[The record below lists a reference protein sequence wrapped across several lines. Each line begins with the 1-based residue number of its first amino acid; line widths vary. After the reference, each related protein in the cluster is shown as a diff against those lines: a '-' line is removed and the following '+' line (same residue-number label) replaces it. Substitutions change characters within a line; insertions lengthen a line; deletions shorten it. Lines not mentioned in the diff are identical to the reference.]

1 VDLHL
6 DLDTAPGRSLRA
18 RAEHALRDAVRSGRL
33 PPGTRLPATRAL
45 AIELGVSRGV
55 VVEAYAQLA
64 AEGYLDTRRG
74 GGTRVADGGATAA
87 GGGAAVGGGGAAV
100 GGGTAVGG
108 GAAAGRAAVAGGGAA
123 VGGGAAA
130 GRAAAA
136 GGAAVVGG
144 RAAVAGGATAGG
156 DGTTARGSVSAGR
169 WAAVGDAAAP
179 LHRGGEG
186 ASFLYDMRPALP
198 STDGFP
204 RQAWLGAL
212 TRVLKTLPDERLG
225 YGDRRGE
232 PELRAALAGWLARRR
247 GVIATPEQVL
257 VTGGLRDALPL
268 VWRMLRSRG
277 AERVGVE
284 DPGWWRMARSA
295 EAAGLQPV
303 PVPTDDDG
311 LQPER
316 LHDLDAIAVTPAH
329 QFPTGAVLS
338 PERRAALVHYARAH
352 RAFLLE
358 DDYDAEFRYDRQPIG
373 SIQGLAPDLTI
384 HAGSA
389 SKSLAPALRLG
400 WLVLPSSLTAEL
412 QDDDASSPAGTP
424 PTLDQLAL
432 ADLLQR
438 GEVDRHLRRQRLRYA
453 KRRAALLDQLHQ
465 QLPDRPV
472 TGAAAGLFAVLGLP
486 PDADEAQA
494 ARAAAAEGLALE
506 PLRAPGRAGL
516 VLGYANLPEPSAPHA
531 VRALVRALAR
541 TP

>member
-1 VDLHL
+1 MDLHL

-33 PPGTRLPATRAL
+33 APGTRLPATRAL
-45 AIELGVSRGV
+45 ATELGVSRGV

-74 GGTRVADGGATAA
+74 GGTRVA
-87 GGGAAVGGGGAAV
+87 
-100 GGGTAVGG
+100 
-108 GAAAGRAAVAGGGAA
+108 
-123 VGGGAAA
+123 
-130 GRAAAA
+130 
-136 GGAAVVGG
+136 
-144 RAAVAGGATAGG
+144 AGGATVAE
-156 DGTTARGSVSAGR
+156 R
-169 WAAVGDAAAP
+169 DAAAGAGREAAMA
-179 LHRGGEG
+179 RGEIEG
-186 ASFLYDMRPALP
+186 FLYDMRPALP

-204 RQAWLGAL
+204 RQAWLQAM
-212 TRVLKTLPDERLG
+212 TRVLRAVPDERLG

-247 GVIATPEQVL
+247 GVVASPEQVL

-268 VWRMLRSRG
+268 VWRMLRARG
-277 AERVGVE
+277 AERVAVE
-284 DPGWWRMARSA
+284 DPGWWRIGRSA
-295 EAAGLQPV
+295 EAAGLEAV
-303 PVPTDDDG
+303 PTTTDDDG
-311 LQPER
+311 LRPELLR
-316 LHDLDAIAVTPAH
+316 DVDVVAVTPAH
-329 QFPTGAVLS
+329 QFPTGAVLH
-338 PERRAALVHYARAH
+338 PERRAALVHYARDH
-352 RAFLLE
+352 GAFLLE

-400 WLVLPSSLTAEL
+400 WLVLPSTLTAEL
-412 QDDDASSPAGTP
+412 QDDDPASPAGTP

-432 ADLLQR
+432 ADLIER

-453 KRRAALLDQLHQ
+453 KRRAALLAALHDH
-465 QLPDRPV
+465 LPQHPV
-472 TGAAAGLFAVLGLP
+472 TGAAAGLFAVVNLP
-486 PDADEAQA
+486 DHADEDEA
-494 ARAAAAEGLALE
+494 ARRASREGVACE